1 MKKIYVLTIL
11 LFAAFLINQTYTPV
25 MSAENSR
32 SAGYIS
38 LNATKE
44 KEIEPNTATIRFAVE
59 CTAQDAKS
67 AAAENNKASNK
78 IMSALKN
85 LASDKDILRTT
96 NFSINPVYNTTSSG
110 KRVIKNYVAVN
121 SVLVETKDVSKVPL
135 FIDSAISNGANR
147 TDSLS
152 YSFKNDRSI
161 CNEMYPE
168 LVKEL
173 TSQARIIAQTAG
185 TTVDGIKQL
194 NASCSMD
201 STFSSGRLYMA
212 KAMGSMDAAAES
224 AAPAIEPGKVK
235 VRVYVNADFYV
246 K

>member
-1 MKKIYVLTIL
+1 MKKIYFLAVIFAAL
-11 LFAAFLINQTYTPV
+11 LFINQSATPAI
-25 MSAENSR
+25 SSETGKN
-32 SAGYIS
+32 AGYIS
-38 LNATKE
+38 LSASKE

-59 CTAQDAKS
+59 STAADAKS

-85 LASDKDILRTT
+85 ITTDKDILKTT

-168 LVKEL
+168 LVQEL
-173 TSQARIIAQTAG
+173 TSQAKIIAQTAG
-185 TTVDGIKQL
+185 ATIDGIKQL

-201 STFSSGRLYMA
+201 STFSSGRLYAA
-212 KAMGSMDAAAES
+212 KAMNSMDAVAES
-224 AAPAIEPGKVK
+224 AAPAIDPGKVK
-235 VRVYVNADFYV
+235 VRVYINADFYV

>member
-1 MKKIYVLTIL
+1 MKKVFTFAV
-11 LFAAFLINQTYTPV
+11 LFAAVLLVSQYFNVAI
-25 MSAENSR
+25 SAENTKP
-32 SAGYIS
+32 AGYIS
-38 LNATKE
+38 LSASKE
-44 KEIEPNTATIRFAVE
+44 TEIEPNTATIRFAIE
-59 CTAQDAKS
+59 STASDAKS

-78 IMSALKN
+78 IVNALKTI
-85 LASDKDILRTT
+85 ATDKDVLKTT

-121 SVLVETKDVSKVPL
+121 SVLVETKDVSKVPN

-152 YSFKNDRSI
+152 YSYKNDRSI
-161 CNEMYPE
+161 CNDMYPE
-168 LVKEL
+168 LIKDI
-173 TSQARIIAQTAG
+173 TSQARIIAQNAG
-185 TTVDGIKQL
+185 STLDGIKQL

-201 STFSSGRLYMA
+201 SSLSTRRVYMA
-212 KAMGSMDAAAES
+212 KGVAMDSVEEAA

>member
-1 MKKIYVLTIL
+1 MKKLY
-11 LFAAFLINQTYTPV
+11 FLAVIFTVMMFINQSIAPAISSETGK
-25 MSAENSR
+25 N
-32 SAGYIS
+32 AGYIS
-38 LNATKE
+38 LSASKE
-44 KEIEPNTATIRFAVE
+44 KEIEPNTATIRFAIE
-59 CTAQDAKS
+59 STASDAKS
-67 AAAENNKASNK
+67 AAAENNKTSNK
-78 IMSALKN
+78 IINALKN
-85 LASDKDILRTT
+85 IATDKDILKTT

-110 KRVIKNYVAVN
+110 KRVIRNYVAVN

-173 TSQARIIAQTAG
+173 TSQAKIIAQTAG

-212 KAMGSMDAAAES
+212 KAMNSMDAAGES
-224 AAPAIEPGKVK
+224 TAPAIEPGKVK
-235 VRVYVNADFYV
+235 VRVYINADFYV